1 MSTAGGGTG
10 SPGRR
15 RRDLEDSRRSETAF
29 LKSRVRVLQK
39 EEEEEDKIRGLGGEG
54 LWFLSALADYRWVLQ
69 MRKKMSVRETSD
81 LEIEEGKWEMFVVFG
96 WVESKSMDSYILFPL
111 GVFVGKCL
119 LEKMLV

>member
-39 EEEEEDKIRGLGGEG
+39 EEEEDKIRGLGRRGVMVSQCSRG
-54 LWFLSALADYRWVLQ
+54 LSMGVAD
-69 MRKKMSVRETSD
+69 
-81 LEIEEGKWEMFVVFG
+81 EEEDAC
-96 WVESKSMDSYILFPL
+96 ERD
-111 GVFVGKCL
+111 
-119 LEKMLV
+119 E